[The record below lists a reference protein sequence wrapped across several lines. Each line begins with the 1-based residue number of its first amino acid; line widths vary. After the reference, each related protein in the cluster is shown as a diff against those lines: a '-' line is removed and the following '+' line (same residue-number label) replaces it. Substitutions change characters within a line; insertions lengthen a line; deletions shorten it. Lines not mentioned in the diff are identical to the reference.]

1 MLSRGETDNTK
12 KTTKL
17 KAILPITALKKIVVK
32 PELSHGDIKFNDL
45 FFASLFRPK

>member
-1 MLSRGETDNTK
+1 MLSRGETEITK
-12 KTTKL
+12 ATKL
-17 KAILPITALKKIVVK
+17 KTVKPITALRKIVVK